1 MNSIIEC
8 YLLADSNQL
17 ASGLSL
23 DNRPLLGDYTMIYE
37 ILAGVT
43 GFFILW
49 LFLFLLLS
57 I

>member
-1 MNSIIEC
+1 
-8 YLLADSNQL
+8 
-17 ASGLSL
+17 
-23 DNRPLLGDYTMIYE
+23 MINE
-37 ILAGVT
+37 ILAGIA